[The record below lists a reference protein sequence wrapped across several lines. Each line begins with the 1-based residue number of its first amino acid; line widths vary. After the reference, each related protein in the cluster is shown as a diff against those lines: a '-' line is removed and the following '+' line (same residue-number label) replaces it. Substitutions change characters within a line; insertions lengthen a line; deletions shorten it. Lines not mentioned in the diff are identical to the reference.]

1 MAQDTQVTLCGYV
14 AKEPMFKTF
23 GNGTSF
29 AKFRMAFTDRR
40 RDRQTGEWSDGGT
53 TFLAVK
59 CFRRLAENVAGSLRK
74 GEPVMV
80 SGRMYTH
87 EYTSADGQKRSELQ
101 VDASSIGHDLNRG
114 VAIFSRTRKAA
125 GGTALEAAAGAPADM
140 AEAEGYGSDDAAP
153 GGLDP
158 LDAADVADSGLTDG
172 DVTDGD
178 VTDSEVTDA
187 EATGGEAGV
196 VAGGVV
202 DESAVAEFAKQL
214 DESLPGEED
223 AAPAEEQKVGAG

>member
-23 GNGTSF
+23 DNGTSF
-29 AKFRMAFTDRR
+29 AKFRMAFTERR
-40 RDRQTGEWSDGGT
+40 RDRQTGEWSDGAT

-125 GGTALEAAAGAPADM
+125 GGTALEAAAAGSPADAAD
-140 AEAEGYGSDDAAP
+140 AENYGSDDAAP
-153 GGLDP
+153 GGPDP
-158 LDAADVADSGLTDG
+158 LDAAEVADS
-172 DVTDGD
+172 
-178 VTDSEVTDA
+178 EVADTEVA
-187 EATGGEAGV
+187 HSEAGT
-196 VAGGVV
+196 ATDGVV

-214 DESLPGEED
+214 DESLPGEEGAGLPGEGD
-223 AAPAEEQKVGAG
+223 AAPAEGQKVGAG

>member
-23 GNGTSF
+23 DNGTSF
-29 AKFRMAFTDRR
+29 AKFRMAFTERR
-40 RDRQTGEWSDGGT
+40 RDRQTGEWSDGAT

-87 EYTSADGQKRSELQ
+87 EYTSGDGQKRSELQ

-125 GGTALEAAAGAPADM
+125 GGTALEAAAAGPAGPADA
-140 AEAEGYGSDDAAP
+140 AEAEDYGSDAAP

-158 LDAADVADSGLTDG
+158 LDAAGVADS
-172 DVTDGD
+172 DVPDTEVADTEVAG
-178 VTDSEVTDA
+178 SE
-187 EATGGEAGV
+187 TGTA
-196 VAGGVV
+196 AGGVV
-202 DESAVAEFAKQL
+202 DESAVAEFAKEL
-214 DESLPGEED
+214 DESLPGERGAALPGEGD
-223 AAPAEEQKVGAG
+223 AAPAEGQKVGAG

>member
-14 AKEPMFKTF
+14 AKEPMFRTLQS
-23 GNGTSF
+23 GASF
-29 AKFRMAFTDRR
+29 ATFRMAFTERR
-40 RDRQTGEWSDGGT
+40 RDRQTGEWSDGAT
-53 TFLAVK
+53 TFLGVK

-125 GGTALEAAAGAPADM
+125 GGTALQSAAAAAASADVE
-140 AEAEGYGSDDAAP
+140 EAEGYGNDGAAP
-153 GGLDP
+153 DGLDP
-158 LDAADVADSGLTDG
+158 LEAAELADTR
-172 DVTDGD
+172 
-178 VTDSEVTDA
+178 
-187 EATGGEAGV
+187 AGTA
-196 VAGGVV
+196 AGAVV
-202 DESAVAEFAKQL
+202 DESAVAEFARQL
-214 DESLPGEED
+214 DEALPVGQDAPLAEGEK
-223 AAPAEEQKVGAG
+223 ASAG

>member
-1 MAQDTQVTLCGYV
+1 MSQDTQVTLCGYV
-14 AKEPMFKTF
+14 AKEPMFKTLES
-23 GNGTSF
+23 GASF
-29 AKFRMAFTDRR
+29 AKFRMAFTERR
-40 RDRQTGEWSDGGT
+40 RDRQTGEWSDGAT
-53 TFLAVK
+53 TFLGVK

-125 GGTALEAAAGAPADM
+125 GGTALESAAAATAD
-140 AEAEGYGSDDAAP
+140 ADDPEGYGSDGAAAMGP
-153 GGLDP
+153 DP
-158 LDAADVADSGLTDG
+158 LETADVAG
-172 DVTDGD
+172 
-178 VTDSEVTDA
+178 
-187 EATGGEAGV
+187 
-196 VAGGVV
+196 AGGTPAGAVV

-214 DESLPGEED
+214 DESLPGGPEEAQAD
-223 AAPAEEQKVGAG
+223 GEKVGAG

>member
-29 AKFRMAFTDRR
+29 AKFRMAFTERR
-40 RDRQTGEWSDGGT
+40 RDRQTGEWSDGAT

-125 GGTALEAAAGAPADM
+125 GGTALEAAAAGAPADASG
-140 AEAEGYGSDDAAP
+140 AEDYDGDDAAP

-158 LDAADVADSGLTDG
+158 LDAADVADAEVADREVADDG
-172 DVTDGD
+172 
-178 VTDSEVTDA
+178 
-187 EATGGEAGV
+187 AGAA
-196 VAGGVV
+196 AGGVV

-214 DESLPGEED
+214 DESLPGDGD
-223 AAPAEEQKVGAG
+223 AAPAEAQKVAAG